1 MDEHKRSSD
10 RACKANRTDAFFHP
24 ELVMQIAGAD
34 DVQRAR
40 FDVVL
45 AMK

>member
-1 MDEHKRSSD
+1 MDNILIYS
-10 RACKANRTDAFFHP
+10 AP

-34 DVQRAR
+34 DVLRAR